1 MSWLTETL
9 SSTLGRKLLMALT
22 GLFLVSFLIVHLSGN
37 FQLLM
42 NDEGEAFNAYAKFM
56 TTNPLIKAASYI
68 LYSGILLHVIY
79 SIVLAI
85 KNKSA
90 RPVKYAKTSPAP
102 KVSWNSRNMGLL
114 GTIILIFL
122 VIHLRNFW
130 YEMHWGEIGVDM
142 NGNRDLY
149 SVVTAAFAQ
158 PLYVLLYIVSMV
170 GLAFHLAHGFSSAFQ
185 TLGWNHPKYSPLISK
200 LGLAISILIPI
211 GFAII
216 PIFLFIKTLA

>member
-22 GLFLVSFLIVHLSGN
+22 GLFLVTFLIVHLSGN

-42 NDEGEAFNAYAKFM
+42 NDGGEAFNAYAKFM

-68 LYSGILLHVIY
+68 LYTGILLHVIY
-79 SIVLAI
+79 SIILTSQ
-85 KNKSA
+85 NKKA
-90 RPVKYAKTSPAP
+90 RPIKYAKQASPK

-122 VIHLRNFW
+122 IIHLRNFW

-142 NGNRDLY
+142 NGNKDLY
-149 SVVTAAFAQ
+149 TVVTAAFAQ
-158 PLYVLLYIVSMV
+158 PLYVLLYVVSMV
-170 GLAFHLAHGFSSAFQ
+170 GLAFHLSHGFASAFQ
-185 TLGWNHPKYSPLISK
+185 TLGWNHPKYSPLINK
-200 LGLAISILIPI
+200 VGLAISVLIPL

>member
-90 RPVKYAKTSPAP
+90 RPVKYARTSSSP

>member
-79 SIVLAI
+79 AIVLAI

-90 RPVKYAKTSPAP
+90 RPVKYARTSSSP

>member
-79 SIVLAI
+79 AIVLAI

-90 RPVKYAKTSPAP
+90 RPVKYARTSSSP

-185 TLGWNHPKYSPLISK
+185 TLGWNHPKYSSLISK

>member
-22 GLFLVSFLIVHLSGN
+22 GLFLVTFLIVHLSGN

-42 NDEGEAFNAYAKFM
+42 NDGGEAFNAYAKFM
-56 TTNPLIKAASYI
+56 TTNPLIKVSSYI
-68 LYSGILLHVIY
+68 LYSGILLHVVY
-79 SIVLAI
+79 SIILTR
-85 KNKSA
+85 KNSKA
-90 RPVKYAKTSPAP
+90 RPVKYAKQSSSP

-122 VIHLRNFW
+122 IIHLRNFW

-142 NGNRDLY
+142 NGNKDLY
-149 SVVTAAFAQ
+149 SVVTTAFAQ
-158 PLYVLLYIVSMV
+158 PLYVLIYLVSMV
-170 GLAFHLAHGFSSAFQ
+170 GLAFHLSHGFASAFQ

-200 LGLAISILIPI
+200 LGLAISVLIPI

>member
-22 GLFLVSFLIVHLSGN
+22 GLFLVTFLIVHLSGN

-56 TTNPLIKAASYI
+56 TTNPLIKVASYI
-68 LYSGILLHVIY
+68 LYTGILLHVIY
-79 SIVLAI
+79 SIILTS

-90 RPVKYAKTSPAP
+90 RPVKYAKNSPSS

-142 NGNRDLY
+142 NGNKDLY

-158 PLYVLLYIVSMV
+158 PLYVLLYVVSMV
-170 GLAFHLAHGFSSAFQ
+170 GLAFHLAHGFASAFQ

-200 LGLAISILIPI
+200 VGLAVSILIPI

>member
-68 LYSGILLHVIY
+68 LYSGILLHVII

-90 RPVKYAKTSPAP
+90 RPVKYARTSSSP